1 MGEIE
6 CVKHVTK
13 RRWTQ
18 HIFRTI
24 RKGIFTF
31 LVKNVAAE
39 VGEGCCVNHYSKV
52 TGNTYLASHVSFN
65 GMQIVGKA
73 RVEIGRYFHSGEG
86 CMIITSNHNYE
97 GNAIPYDDMDLV
109 KDVKIEDFVW
119 LGNRVMVLPGVTI
132 GEGAIVQ
139 AGAVVVKD
147 VPYCAIV
154 GGNPAQ
160 VFKYRDK
167 EHFERL
173 KKEMKFH

>member
-73 RVEIGRYFHSGEG
+73 RVEIGRYFHSGG
-86 CMIITSNHNYE
+86 LYDHN
-97 GNAIPYDDMDLV
+97 L
-109 KDVKIEDFVW
+109 
-119 LGNRVMVLPGVTI
+119 
-132 GEGAIVQ
+132 
-139 AGAVVVKD
+139 
-147 VPYCAIV
+147 
-154 GGNPAQ
+154 
-160 VFKYRDK
+160 
-167 EHFERL
+167 
-173 KKEMKFH
+173 

>member
-1 MGEIE
+1 
-6 CVKHVTK
+6 
-13 RRWTQ
+13 
-18 HIFRTI
+18 
-24 RKGIFTF
+24 
-31 LVKNVAAE
+31 
-39 VGEGCCVNHYSKV
+39 
-52 TGNTYLASHVSFN
+52 
-65 GMQIVGKA
+65 
-73 RVEIGRYFHSGEG
+73 
-86 CMIITSNHNYE
+86 MIITSNHNYE

-167 EHFERL
+167 ERFERL
-173 KKEMKFH
+173 KRK